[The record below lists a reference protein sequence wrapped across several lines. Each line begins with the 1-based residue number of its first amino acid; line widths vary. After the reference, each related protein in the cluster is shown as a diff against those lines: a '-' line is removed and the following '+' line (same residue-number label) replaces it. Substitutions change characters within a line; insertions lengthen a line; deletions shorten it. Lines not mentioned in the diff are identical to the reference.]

1 MFFPLVVTSLLLVSG
16 SVASDADPD
25 NEGEDEM
32 EMAVVGLS
40 LRRHFGNMDEN
51 HVPLSKVYFYC

>member
-16 SVASDADPD
+16 SVASDVNPD

-32 EMAVVGLS
+32 EMAVVSLS
-40 LRRHFGNMDEN
+40 LGRHFGNVDEN
-51 HVPLSKVYFYC
+51 HVLMYFYC